1 MKVVHAFRDQRD
13 SEDERANIAALM
25 HHHRSS
31 KDVLQQTSKKRRKS
45 QQLYKNNNDNNNIN
59 SHQQSHRYHHHQ
71 QRRQQLQLTDS
82 ADFSPTS
89 PATSNKL
96 GEKIA
101 EGNPPLVLEQTAYNQ
116 INDEEKYHDNNE
128 HCDVNNDDNY
138 INANTSK
145 QRQYHDEESTL
156 TEVTTTKCKGN
167 NDDKQFEET
176 VCQIPKETTDN
187 MINPDLEE
195 WIKSSWLHDSSG
207 QEYISCTMPESS
219 YNMGNNFQLQNNPS
233 ACTFERQDSSTVVVG
248 RNQHSSRPHKQR
260 RSSKPPAPPPPFKQP
275 FSTATSDS
283 SNLL

>member
-1 MKVVHAFRDQRD
+1 LKVVHAFRDQRD

-31 KDVLQQTSKKRRKS
+31 KDVLQPTSKKRRKS

-82 ADFSPTS
+82 TDFSPTF
-89 PATSNKL
+89 PVTSNKL

-101 EGNPPLVLEQTAYNQ
+101 EGNPLLVLELT
-116 INDEEKYHDNNE
+116 NDEEKYHNSNE
-128 HCDVNNDDNY
+128 HCDINDDGNN
-138 INANTSK
+138 INVNTSQ
-145 QRQYHDEESTL
+145 QRQDHDQESTL
-156 TEVTTTKCKGN
+156 AEVTTMKCKKN
-167 NDDKQFEET
+167 NDDKQFKET
-176 VCQIPKETTDN
+176 GYEISKETTDN

-195 WIKSSWLHDSSG
+195 WIKSSWLHDSIG
-207 QEYISCTMPESS
+207 QENISCTVPESS

-233 ACTFERQDSSTVVVG
+233 ACTFERQDSNTVVVG
-248 RNQHSSRPHKQR
+248 RNQHSNRPHKQR
-260 RSSKPPAPPPPFKQP
+260 RSSKPPAPPPPLKQP